1 MREALWARL
10 VLHGLIVA
18 VGLIGIVGS
27 GGGGVGFPPCEPPL
41 CPDTPPTPSVVV
53 ESTFATALVG
63 GTVVFTAVV
72 SNGAGL
78 ALQWRRSTDGGATYQ
93 VLAGANGGTL
103 QVGPVNL
110 ADDGSL
116 YDVSLQGTALFHAT
130 PARLAVS
137 ATPGIAFD
145 DGEFV
150 TTHWLR
156 TEVPLFNQT
165 TAPQYDDQ
173 REAAG
178 GNSGAFRRMSARLSV
193 PAGLAAVMY
202 LWQDSVY
209 DPSTQGAIRHLDHRE
224 DCIAL
229 NPSDVRGTEVK
240 AALEQAG
247 RLYES
252 DLIGGLCLR
261 NSWQTVQLG
270 GLRASDFRLV
280 AGTACGAGESCPDFS
295 AAGAPMRFGHVR
307 RNSGMAGDAVQHG
320 IDNWRVTV
328 WRR

>member
-1 MREALWARL
+1 MHEPSWARL
-10 VLHGLIVA
+10 GLHGLIVA
-18 VGLIGIVGS
+18 AGLIGIIGS
-27 GGGGVGFPPCEPPL
+27 GGGGGFPPCGPPL
-41 CPDTPPTPSVVV
+41 CSDTPPPPSVVV
-53 ESTFATALVG
+53 EPAFATAQVG

-72 SNGAGL
+72 SDGVGIP
-78 ALQWRRSTDGGATYQ
+78 LQWRRSTDGGATYQ
-93 VLAGANGGTL
+93 VLAGANGSTL

-116 YDVSLQGTALFHAT
+116 YGVSLQGTSLYRTT

-137 ATPGIAFD
+137 ATPGVAFED
-145 DGEFV
+145 VDFAPSN
-150 TTHWLR
+150 WLR
-156 TEVPLFNQT
+156 TEVPLFNQS

-178 GNSGAFRRMSARLSV
+178 GNSGAFRRMSVRLSE

-202 LWQDSVY
+202 LWQGGIY

-252 DLIGGLCLR
+252 NLIGRLCLL
-261 NSWQTVQLG
+261 NGWQTVQLG
-270 GLRASDFRLV
+270 GLQASDFRLV
-280 AGTACGAGESCPDFS
+280 AGTACGASESCPDFS
-295 AAGAPMRFGHVR
+295 AAGAPIRFGHLR
-307 RNSGMAGDAVQHG
+307 RNSGMAGDSVQHG